1 MVRDRL
7 NSGRELLSPAGIL
20 CVTIDDYQ
28 QKELHFVTEEVFGKD
43 NLVATVAVRINPSGR
58 PVPSGFGQSHEYAIF
73 ARKSEKAT
81 TGRLPR
87 TEEQNARYRHEDGNG
102 KFMWELFRKRGS
114 SSERSDRPSLFYPI
128 FACVKNGKVRIPKMN
143 YDEAKREWELLETPN
158 SNERIAL
165 PIDSAGTE
173 RRWRGTPD
181 AIRDC
186 PGNYKAKFDEDEI
199 VIYYKFRPSSDDV
212 LPLTNWIDSKYS
224 ATEHGTGV
232 LKHYFRQY
240 SPFSY
245 PKSLFAVEDCLRVCG
260 MNSRDSIVA
269 DYFAGSGTTAHA
281 VVDMNRKD
289 NGDRKYVLVEEGRYF
304 DTVTKPRVC
313 KVAYSKEWS
322 EGFPTSREGIGH
334 TIKYLRLESYE
345 DTLNNLTLDDQSPDL
360 LGQPQELQDEY
371 LLRYCLDTETNSSLL
386 DCEQFKDP
394 FNYQLK
400 IYDRESGEAK
410 PTNVDLP
417 ETFNYLLGL
426 QVRTMQMKEETL
438 VIEGENPAAETVLV
452 IWRNVEAMDN
462 EKLETFVSKTLRVN
476 TADTEYAAIYINGDT
491 TLNDPHKK
499 ILLTEQVFHDLMFD
513 VEDV

>member
-1 MVRDRL
+1 
-7 NSGRELLSPAGIL
+7 
-20 CVTIDDYQ
+20 
-28 QKELHFVTEEVFGKD
+28 
-43 NLVATVAVRINPSGR
+43 
-58 PVPSGFGQSHEYAIF
+58 
-73 ARKSEKAT
+73 
-81 TGRLPR
+81 
-87 TEEQNARYRHEDGNG
+87 
-102 KFMWELFRKRGS
+102 
-114 SSERSDRPSLFYPI
+114 
-128 FACVKNGKVRIPKMN
+128 
-143 YDEAKREWELLETPN
+143 
-158 SNERIAL
+158 
-165 PIDSAGTE
+165 
-173 RRWRGTPD
+173 
-181 AIRDC
+181 
-186 PGNYKAKFDEDEI
+186 
-199 VIYYKFRPSSDDV
+199 
-212 LPLTNWIDSKYS
+212 
-224 ATEHGTGV
+224 
-232 LKHYFRQY
+232 
-240 SPFSY
+240 
-245 PKSLFAVEDCLRVCG
+245 